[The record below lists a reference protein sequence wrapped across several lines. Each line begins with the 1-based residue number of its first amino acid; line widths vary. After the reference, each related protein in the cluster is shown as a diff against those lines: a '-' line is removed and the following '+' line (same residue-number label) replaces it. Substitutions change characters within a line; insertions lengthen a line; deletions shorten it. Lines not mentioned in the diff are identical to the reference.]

1 MLSVLAPWPGLEHST
16 FLSVLF
22 FWRIGALGAVHAPGF
37 CLSVN
42 KVCQQDPFWKE
53 NHFEMCSAATT
64 QTIDL
69 PPWSKYPLLAHN
81 FIALSAMNLSA
92 REQLWS
98 TPSKQRV
105 TRHPLHTCQERN
117 QPWSRHHPSANKN
130 WFHLIF
136 LCYDDLPSYTTPI
149 FAMFVLFFAD
159 WFLATIYL
167 ILQKKNRYK
176 STSTTSPDQ
185 QARSGPTPN
194 SVSKKAL
201 GTKQSLP
208 FDSQGLSAKQRHL
221 YLAAKSQGTGSFLM
235 DHWNMIYP
243 PPPKKNTCI
252 QWSFLRDV
260 LVFRGIWEVLSLS
273 WRVLKLYIL

>member
-42 KVCQQDPFWKE
+42 KVCQQDPFWKDM
-53 NHFEMCSAATT
+53 HFEMCSAATT

-81 FIALSAMNLSA
+81 FIALSAMNFSA

-98 TPSKQRV
+98 
-105 TRHPLHTCQERN
+105 PLRN
-117 QPWSRHHPSANKN
+117 KGWPGIHFILAKKGMNPVSRHHPSANKN

-136 LCYDDLPSYTTPI
+136 LFYDDLPCSTNPI
-149 FAMFVLFFAD
+149 FAVFVLFLTVHV
-159 WFLATIYL
+159 WLATWL
-167 ILQKKNRYK
+167 SKKKRYK
-176 STSTTSPDQ
+176 STSTTSPNQ
-185 QARSGPTPN
+185 QERSGPTPN

-201 GTKQSLP
+201 GTKQFSNH

-221 YLAAKSQGTGSFLM
+221 YLAASKIHRGKSQGTGSFLM
-235 DHWNMIYP
+235 DHWNMINP
-243 PPPKKNTCI
+243 PNFIFQPSI
-252 QWSFLRDV
+252 FEGYASFQGR
-260 LVFRGIWEVLSLS
+260 
-273 WRVLKLYIL
+273 